1 MKLKATAA
9 APLLIMAV
17 FVLTAVF
24 NFLPAE
30 TIGAESDPYLAA
42 VIIQLVI
49 FALPSLLFCTLRG
62 NDYGQSLRLRMPR
75 VSGIILM
82 LCSVVLLCCGG
93 SAIDYLMTAAFPS
106 LADGS
111 STAAYAGFAMNS
123 GFFDGLYLVIAFA
136 LLPAIT
142 EEFLFRGII
151 LSEYGSVSIGA
162 SVILSSVM
170 FAMCHFSFLRL
181 PSYFFC
187 GIVLACLTYATRSI
201 VAPMIVHTLYN
212 VVVLFFGDYVVRLA
226 EKNNISGI
234 LFVIIAIAVAL
245 ISAAAAAFEASTVYR
260 GYAEEDMES
269 SHVPKKKT
277 GIVQSLATSLLSPFF
292 LLLTVLYIILTI
304 LA

>member
-1 MKLKATAA
+1 MKFKATSA

-17 FVLTAVF
+17 FLLTAVF

-30 TIGAESDPYLAA
+30 SIGAESDPYLAA

-62 NDYGQSLRLRMPR
+62 SDYVQNLRLRLPR
-75 VSGIILM
+75 PSSVILM

-93 SAIDYLMTAAFPS
+93 SAIDYVMTAVFPN

-111 STAAYAGFAMNS
+111 TMASYAGFAMNS
-123 GFFDGLYLVIAFA
+123 GFFDGLYLVVAFA
-136 LLPAIT
+136 VLPAVT

-151 LSEYGSVSIGA
+151 LSEYGSIGTVCA
-162 SVILSSVM
+162 VILSSAM
-170 FAMCHFSFLRL
+170 FSMCHFSFLHL
-181 PSYFFC
+181 PSYLFC

-212 VVVLFFGDYVVRLA
+212 AVVLFFGDYVVRLA

-234 LFVIIAIAVAL
+234 LFVIVAAVLAL
-245 ISAAAAAFEASTVYR
+245 ASGAMAAFEASAIYR
-260 GYAEEDMES
+260 GYAEDNVES
-269 SHVPKKKT
+269 DHVPKKKT
-277 GIVQSLATSLLSPFF
+277 GLVQSLAMSLLSPFF
-292 LLLTVLYIILTI
+292 LLLTVLFIVLTI
-304 LA
+304 LV